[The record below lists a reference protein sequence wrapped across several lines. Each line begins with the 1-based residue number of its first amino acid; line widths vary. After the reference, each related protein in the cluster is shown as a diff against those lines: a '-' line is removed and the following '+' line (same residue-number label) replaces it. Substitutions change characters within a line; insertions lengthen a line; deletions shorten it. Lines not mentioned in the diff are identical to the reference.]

1 MSAKLILR
9 TTTGDN
15 YDITFKLGK
24 KVAELLQCI
33 VDKYKFSPNTR
44 IIFKDTCLNTAP
56 NKCLQDFGIEHPAE
70 LLVTNHKHKTVMQE
84 LKSQAIDPTSVKA
97 ESISLYGKTV
107 KISPCKLKINEHMIA
122 HVTDAKYP
130 LKRVRSRIIR
140 TLDFTAAMREESM
153 IFRGQLV
160 DQEKVQ
166 QLIEM
171 GFTKESAE

>member
-56 NKCLQDFGIEHPAE
+56 NKWFLFPNSSVSKTSALNTQQNFSSPTTNTKPLC
-70 LLVTNHKHKTVMQE
+70 VTFHWIVEE

-130 LKRVRSRIIR
+130 LKRVRSRIIVF
-140 TLDFTAAMREESM
+140 LEIQNSEH
-153 IFRGQLV
+153 
-160 DQEKVQ
+160 
-166 QLIEM
+166 
-171 GFTKESAE
+171 